1 MCMTDDGETYSVYH
15 EREVRA
21 RKAHDCNECG
31 RVIAVG
37 ETYRHTSG
45 LYEDSWNINKV
56 CAHCTIAAK
65 WLMENCHGYLD
76 GMIEEDIEQ
85 HFDEYARVDLARLKV
100 GMRRNWQRFKGV
112 GLMPIPKLPR
122 PIKLGD
128 AR

>member
-1 MCMTDDGETYSVYH
+1 MYDGRWRDLFGLPRTRG
-15 EREVRA
+15 ERRA
-21 RKAHDCNECG
+21 RPTTRNECG

-85 HFDEYARVDLARLKV
+85 HFDEYARVDLARLERS
-100 GMRRNWQRFKGV
+100 GCG
-112 GLMPIPKLPR
+112 GT
-122 PIKLGD
+122 GSD
-128 AR
+128 

>member
-37 ETYRHTSG
+37 ETYRHDIRGFMRTRG
-45 LYEDSWNINKV
+45 NINKV

-65 WLMENCHGYLD
+65 WLMENCHGYFV
-76 GMIEEDIEQ
+76 M
-85 HFDEYARVDLARLKV
+85 A
-100 GMRRNWQRFKGV
+100 
-112 GLMPIPKLPR
+112 
-122 PIKLGD
+122 
-128 AR
+128 